1 MKRKLAGIY
10 MIHHKSG
17 FYYIGYSIDI
27 FSRWSSHYTSIKM
40 STHSSV
46 DLTKLWNSTEVSEWT
61 FRILDTLS
69 ITEFK
74 KEHQIKGKALETAFR
89 RKLLNMEKEWMS
101 LYSKNFALNK
111 DNKNFG

>member
-27 FSRWSSHYTSIKM
+27 FSRWSNHYTSIKIM
-40 STHSSV
+40 KHSSV
-46 DLTKLWNSTEVSEWT
+46 DLMNLWNSTEPSEWT
-61 FRILDTLS
+61 FRVLETLS
-69 ITEFK
+69 LTEFK
-74 KEHQIKGKALETAFR
+74 KETQTKGKACETAFR
-89 RKLLNMEKEWMS
+89 KKLLLMEKDWMR

-111 DNKNFG
+111 DNKHFS